1 MAHRKAQMY
10 VAEKQGSR
18 YSSEEFEAIRL
29 VYLMIELSIQEIAGR
44 LSYEGQHVQNF
55 RQLALVLHPDKNS
68 HPMSKDAFQKLLSAF
83 DLTRKNGI

>member
-1 MAHRKAQMY
+1 MAHQKAQMY

-18 YSSEEFEAIRL
+18 NSSEEFEAIRL

-68 HPMSKDAFQKLLSAF
+68 HPMSKDAF
-83 DLTRKNGI
+83 